1 VKNITAY
8 ERERLKYINYTMDEL
23 YDKIDHLYE
32 GLVDRDNILGII
44 EDLIKSLEDMKEELT
59 S

>member
-1 VKNITAY
+1 
-8 ERERLKYINYTMDEL
+8 MDEL